1 VLYIQK
7 VGVGVRIF
15 LFFFEGADGGKE
27 KEEKRELVQIGPMFF
42 GNGMVGGNV
51 ERNCNHKLQAI
62 VESGPLLLGVEEC
75 SSHGC
80 GGASAAETTTKKKE
94 NRKKSSKKGAP
105 PRPTHPP
112 KKKIKRDSTMH

>member
-1 VLYIQK
+1 
-7 VGVGVRIF
+7 
-15 LFFFEGADGGKE
+15 
-27 KEEKRELVQIGPMFF
+27 MFF

-80 GGASAAETTTKKKE
+80 GVRLPPRQQRKRKKTE
-94 NRKKSSKKGAP
+94 KSSKKGAP
-105 PRPTHPP
+105 PRPTHPQ